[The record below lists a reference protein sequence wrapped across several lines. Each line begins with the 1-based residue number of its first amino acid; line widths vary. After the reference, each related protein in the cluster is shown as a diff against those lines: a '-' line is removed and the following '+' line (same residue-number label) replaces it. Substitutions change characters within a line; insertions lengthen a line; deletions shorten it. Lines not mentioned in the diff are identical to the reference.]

1 MNKKNKIFLRL
12 INYMIKLANNNITF
26 MFHFRKDKFMI
37 HKNQKKRLR
46 LRKRKRKQSK
56 LISIQWDNPLLNNQ

>member
-1 MNKKNKIFLRL
+1 MNKKNKIFRRL

-26 MFHFRKDKFMI
+26 MVHFSQDKFMI
-37 HKNQKKRLR
+37 HKNKKKRLR

-56 LISIQWDNPLLNNQ
+56 LISIQWHNPILNN